1 MIARSA
7 RGAQKHR
14 PAAHPHPVRTVC
26 FSQNRTWTHNLISKL
41 KPLTGLLSTAIGWP
55 TECNLGCY
63 SLPAKAARFN
73 GIKTVAIRAQRSAVC
88 PVAQLHSCPACL
100 AQPAQHAFAFA

>member
-7 RGAQKHR
+7 RGVQKHR

-41 KPLTGLLSTAIGWP
+41 KPLTGLSPLPLVGPLSAI
-55 TECNLGCY
+55 
-63 SLPAKAARFN
+63 
-73 GIKTVAIRAQRSAVC
+73 
-88 PVAQLHSCPACL
+88 
-100 AQPAQHAFAFA
+100 